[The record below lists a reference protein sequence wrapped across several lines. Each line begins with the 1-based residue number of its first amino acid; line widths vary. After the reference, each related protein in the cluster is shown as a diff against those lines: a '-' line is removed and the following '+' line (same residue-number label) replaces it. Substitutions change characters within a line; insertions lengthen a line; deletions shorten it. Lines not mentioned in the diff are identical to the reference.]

1 MCGIFARICSSLN
14 ALAWSRLH
22 YKKGRIETRIDASND
37 ETLMPRSD
45 VVGYGPSSAKAT
57 GTAWERLQKSGMTQ
71 YYDGSGW

>member
-1 MCGIFARICSSLN
+1 MKLLTGDFG
-14 ALAWSRLH
+14 RLH

-45 VVGYGPSSAKAT
+45 VVGYGPSSAKTT

>member
-1 MCGIFARICSSLN
+1 MNSHFSVRSDGRAIFAC
-14 ALAWSRLH
+14 RLH